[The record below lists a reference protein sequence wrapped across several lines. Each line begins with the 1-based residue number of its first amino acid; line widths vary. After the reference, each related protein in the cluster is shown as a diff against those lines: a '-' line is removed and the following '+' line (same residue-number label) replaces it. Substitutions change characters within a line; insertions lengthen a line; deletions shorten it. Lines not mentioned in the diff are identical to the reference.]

1 MKGVDIMKKIMY
13 KLINIFTDIMLFGT
27 IALMILIGF
36 IYMGL

>member
-1 MKGVDIMKKIMY
+1 MKGVDIMKKISY